1 MDVEDI
7 ALSEFFAL
15 YDTDEEGFS
24 RTQAKRLTQVI
35 KGAKKFKTEQ
45 DKLNFTEH
53 TYLESGMYTIRT
65 VVFRL
70 SADESVLHETTLIS
84 TNINVG
90 ETDESLDDFNL
101 YGSDDFNILPMKVE
115 GKELIV
121 GAVDKQSDYVES
133 LKTIEQDDT
142 YGARD
147 YLEKAYIEK
156 FIPKADNS
164 EYGDYPGK
172 IDLATTRLFT
182 KPYDISYF
190 LNSKATD
197 ILIDDTD
204 CLVELNPNEIDN
216 DRIENT
222 GKSDDVGFVVG
233 DYKLIKRKD
242 EPMVKEDLM
251 STPQIQKT
259 RDNQAI

>member
-1 MDVEDI
+1 M
-7 ALSEFFAL
+7 
-15 YDTDEEGFS
+15 
-24 RTQAKRLTQVI
+24 
-35 KGAKKFKTEQ
+35 
-45 DKLNFTEH
+45 
-53 TYLESGMYTIRT
+53 
-65 VVFRL
+65 FRL
-70 SADESVLHETTLIS
+70 SADESLLHETTLIS

-101 YGSDDFNILPMKVE
+101 YGSDNFNILPMKVE

-147 YLEKAYIEK
+147 YLEKTYIEK
-156 FIPKADNS
+156 FIPKADDS